1 MKRIVALLLV
11 LLCVFCT
18 ACGKEPQSSATPDT
32 ATPDTVP
39 TTEPT
44 ETEPVTEPTT
54 LANDL
59 FDPAAAE
66 ALIGTWQTI
75 VTLDGALFNLVDMEA
90 KVEMKLI
97 YQLGADGTYF
107 RGVDPAEYKT
117 AMEQY
122 AANVE
127 AFLVDRLYATFTAE
141 KLIEKVSKKKIP
153 ELWEKEGKADA
164 EVQAQRFVE
173 GLHLDYR
180 FSGLN
185 GVSGDY
191 YLQDGKLMFSTQ
203 EGSYEPCGY
212 ELTDKGLTV
221 TTTRNQEIYKQLKL
235 ELPLVLTKAE

>member
-1 MKRIVALLLV
+1 MKRTVALLLV
-11 LLCVFCT
+11 LLCVFCA
-18 ACGKEPQSSATPDT
+18 ACGKEPQSAATPDT
-32 ATPDTVP
+32 ATPDVAP

-59 FDPAAAE
+59 FDPAAAAE
-66 ALIGTWQTI
+66 LLGTWQTT

-90 KVEMKLI
+90 SVEMKLV
-97 YQLGADGTYF
+97 YQLNADGTYF

-122 AANVE
+122 SANVE

-141 KLIEKVSKKKIP
+141 KLIEEVSKKKIP

-164 EVQAQRFVE
+164 EEQARRFVE

-221 TTTRNQEIYKQLKL
+221 TVRDQELYKQLKL
-235 ELPLVLTKAE
+235 ELPLMLTKAE